1 MKKVKILFSTVV
13 LSIFLL
19 NGCSSLNVGDGL
31 MSILTSQLGV
41 TDTQA
46 LGGAGALLQLAQ
58 DKLGVDQFSAISA
71 IIPGADSYLNIA
83 NTVGKISGSLTS
95 LDDVKPIFENLGM
108 SGDLVGD
115 FIPAISGY
123 ASMAGGSDVA
133 DLLFIDETII
143 Y

>member
-1 MKKVKILFSTVV
+1 MKRVKSLV
-13 LSIFLL
+13 LLMVISLVFL

-31 MSILTSQLGV
+31 LKTLTSQLGV

-58 DKLGVDQFSAISA
+58 DKLGADQFSAIAA

-83 NTVGKISGSLTS
+83 KTVGKITGPMSS

-108 SGDLVGD
+108 SGDMVSD
-115 FIPAISGY
+115 FVPALSGY
-123 ASMAGGSDVA
+123 ASMAGGSGVS
-133 DLLFIDETII
+133 DLLGSVLK
-143 Y
+143 